1 MEERLKEIDNL
12 LQQCNAFRLRIN
24 ENAIWNMNDGVNI
37 VEEIPVSDSS
47 WVKFAD
53 GIKTYFEL
61 YPDDQATT
69 QYKDELTKLCF
80 LNDVSNLYHVDGD
93 RIDKIVGCI
102 ERLKNKVRVEQ
113 TRISRNRQSTTN
125 EKVVAP
131 NHTLN
136 HTSDYGR
143 VFIVHGHD
151 GKLKAEVALLLA
163 KQGIEPIIL
172 SEQVDQ
178 GKTIIEKIETYADA
192 VNCAI
197 CLFTADDEMAD
208 GKKRARQ
215 NVVFEAGYFY
225 GKIGRSRTIIIAE
238 NETMSFSDL
247 QGVVYVDKRDW
258 KLRLLR
264 ELLALGYSISLNNV

>member
-1 MEERLKEIDNL
+1 
-12 LQQCNAFRLRIN
+12 
-24 ENAIWNMNDGVNI
+24 MNDDVY
-37 VEEIPVSDSS
+37 VPEEISVTDPN
-47 WVKFAD
+47 WIKFVD
-53 GIKTYFEL
+53 DVKTYFEL
-61 YPDDQATT
+61 YHDDQASI
-69 QYKDELTKLCF
+69 QYKDEITKLCLF
-80 LNDVSNLYHVDGD
+80 SGGGHANQIDGG

-102 ERLKNKVRVEQ
+102 EKLRNAVRIEQ
-113 TRISRNRQSTTN
+113 TRIARNRQSTTN
-125 EKVVAP
+125 EKVITP
-131 NHTLN
+131 NHTN
-136 HTSDYGR
+136 DYER

-151 GKLKAEVALLLA
+151 GYLKIEVALLLA

-178 GKTIIEKIETYADA
+178 GKTIIEKIETYADT

-225 GKIGRSRTIIIAE
+225 GKIERSRTVIIAE

-247 QGVVYVDKRDW
+247 QGVVYVDKSDW
-258 KLRLLR
+258 KLRLLK
-264 ELLALGYSISLNNV
+264 ELSALGYSISLDNV